1 MRLRVRFTGDDLGRV
16 RLAAQADP
24 VWETVLSVHRLRDG
38 QGEVVHGPWRRSLRA
53 SRALP
58 ESLRTLIPRRGYFPD
73 FLNPAESA
81 WGWRAALEAVRAT
94 PRRRLAAELGRLPE
108 GPGRARWLR
117 GLADGEPAALERLT
131 DDLERYHRVAVGG
144 HPVWSAV
151 RTAVDADLAA
161 RARQLTL
168 GGVDAL
174 LSGLRPALRWDPPV
188 LEADYPVD
196 REVEL
201 GGRGLLLIPSYFCW
215 RAPVMLAD
223 AALPPVLVYPVA
235 HGPVVS
241 ADRAALGRLLGT
253 TRARVLAC
261 AAENGATTGELARR
275 VGISLGSASQH
286 ARVLRESGLVHSV
299 RRGNEVLH
307 TLTPAGR
314 TLLPAPQAPAAP
326 TTPSGGRGDR
336 SR

>member
-1 MRLRVRFTGDDLGRV
+1 MPLRVRFTGEDLGRV
-16 RLAAQADP
+16 RLAAGADP
-24 VWETVLSVHRLRDG
+24 VWETVLSVHRLRDT
-38 QGEVVHGPWRRSLRA
+38 QGHHVYGSWRRSLR
-53 SRALP
+53 SPRAAP
-58 ESLRTLIPRRGYFPD
+58 ESLRRLIPRRGYFPD

-81 WGWRAALEAVRAT
+81 AGWRAALEAVRGT
-94 PRRRLAAELGRLPE
+94 PRRRLAAELGRLPH
-108 GPGRARWLR
+108 GPGGGWGR
-117 GLADGEPAALERLT
+117 GLSDGEPAALRRLT
-131 DDLERYHRVAVGG
+131 DDLERYHRLAVGG

-151 RTAVDADLAA
+151 RTTVDADLAA
-161 RARQLTL
+161 RTRQLTL

-174 LSGLRPALRWDPPV
+174 LTGLRPALRWQPPV

-201 GGRGLLLIPSYFCW
+201 GGRGLLLIPSFFCW

-223 AALPPVLVYPVA
+223 ADLPPVLVYPVV
-235 HGPVVS
+235 HGAVVP
-241 ADRAALGRLLGT
+241 ADRAALGRLLGA

-261 AAENGATTGELARR
+261 AAEGGATTGELARR
-275 VGISLGSASQH
+275 VDISLGSASQH

-314 TLLPAPQAPAAP
+314 ALLP
-326 TTPSGGRGDR
+326 TTEG
-336 SR
+336 